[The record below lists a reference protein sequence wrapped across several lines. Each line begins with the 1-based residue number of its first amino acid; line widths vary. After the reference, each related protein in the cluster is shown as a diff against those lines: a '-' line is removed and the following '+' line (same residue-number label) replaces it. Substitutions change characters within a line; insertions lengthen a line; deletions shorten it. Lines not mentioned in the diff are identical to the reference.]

1 MAFNNTGDL
10 LIYSLCTQ
18 EVCTQLCMHDRVT
31 PPSPDIVEH
40 RTGSYQIHPDKG
52 ISLRVF
58 QCNITYGPAV
68 NYNLFAASCFTQLLL
83 IVV

>member
-1 MAFNNTGDL
+1 M
-10 LIYSLCTQ
+10 Q
-18 EVCTQLCMHDRVT
+18 DRVT
-31 PPSPDIVEH
+31 RPSPDIVEH
-40 RTGSYQIHPDKG
+40 RTCSYQIHPNKG

-68 NYNLFAASCFTQLLL
+68 SYNLFAASCFTQLLL